1 MRLDIGMSKTTGR
14 TIAVLGAGP
23 GLGGAVARRFGTE
36 GYSVA
41 LMARRPEQL
50 RQMAEELRA
59 QGITASAF
67 PVNLTDLDA
76 MRAALAGAE
85 QQLGPIDVLYLGATS
100 DAPHTPPSQVEAADV
115 ARAAILNTWA
125 PIEAVR
131 AVLPGMRERGRGTI
145 LRANAA
151 SAIAAPPAMSGAVA
165 PALAATRNWLQSLHD
180 EVAADGVYVGALFV
194 AAMIEGSAAWEQ
206 VRRMPGAESFPR
218 VRAEDLADRLWDM
231 ASARDVFEAVLPAP
245 RA

>member
-23 GLGGAVARRFGTE
+23 GLGSAVARRFGTE

-67 PVNLTDLDA
+67 PVDLTDLDA

-100 DAPHTPPSQVEAADV
+100 DAPHTPPS
-115 ARAAILNTWA
+115 
-125 PIEAVR
+125 
-131 AVLPGMRERGRGTI
+131 
-145 LRANAA
+145 
-151 SAIAAPPAMSGAVA
+151 
-165 PALAATRNWLQSLHD
+165 
-180 EVAADGVYVGALFV
+180 
-194 AAMIEGSAAWEQ
+194 
-206 VRRMPGAESFPR
+206 
-218 VRAEDLADRLWDM
+218 
-231 ASARDVFEAVLPAP
+231 
-245 RA
+245 

>member
-23 GLGGAVARRFGTE
+23 GLGGAVARRFGAE

-67 PVNLTDLDA
+67 PVDLTDLDA

-85 QQLGPIDVLYLGATS
+85 QQLGPIDVLYLGPPRMRPTHRPARWRRPTS
-100 DAPHTPPSQVEAADV
+100 PEPPS
-115 ARAAILNTWA
+115 
-125 PIEAVR
+125 
-131 AVLPGMRERGRGTI
+131 
-145 LRANAA
+145 
-151 SAIAAPPAMSGAVA
+151 
-165 PALAATRNWLQSLHD
+165 
-180 EVAADGVYVGALFV
+180 
-194 AAMIEGSAAWEQ
+194 
-206 VRRMPGAESFPR
+206 
-218 VRAEDLADRLWDM
+218 
-231 ASARDVFEAVLPAP
+231 
-245 RA
+245 

>member
-145 LRANAA
+145 LMANAA
-151 SAIAAPPAMSGAVA
+151 SAIAAPPAMSGA
-165 PALAATRNWLQSLHD
+165 
-180 EVAADGVYVGALFV
+180 
-194 AAMIEGSAAWEQ
+194 
-206 VRRMPGAESFPR
+206 
-218 VRAEDLADRLWDM
+218 
-231 ASARDVFEAVLPAP
+231 AP
-245 RA
+245 RHWPPPATGCRACTMKWPPTASTWAPCS